1 MFRFSLFLATVA
13 AGFATALTATV
24 AAEAAPGD
32 LDAPGTPCGPN
43 MVINTHADC
52 VAIGS
57 FCTLTDGMV
66 IGTIG
71 QDGRCVIPG
80 TNI

>member
-1 MFRFSLFLATVA
+1 
-13 AGFATALTATV
+13 
-24 AAEAAPGD
+24 
-32 LDAPGTPCGPN
+32 
-43 MVINTHADC
+43 MVINTHPDC

-66 IGTIG
+66 VGTIG